1 MKRMDKDRIL
11 ELKERVYQ
19 FRSLELPGQPQIM
32 HMGTNSLVWDLWK
45 MIGELSV
52 ELEKRIQV
60 ERLTDSS
67 EIQQNNSSDNGAL
80 SEPIHLF
87 AGDLHG
93 PPDMEPLCDED
104 RKIPHYPGDDKDN
117 DD

>member
-1 MKRMDKDRIL
+1 MNKDKIL

-19 FRSLELPGQPQIM
+19 FRAFELPGQPQIM

-67 EIQQNNSSDNGAL
+67 EIQQNNGSDNGSL
-80 SEPIHLF
+80 SEPI
-87 AGDLHG
+87 
-93 PPDMEPLCDED
+93 PDMEPLCDED
-104 RKIPHYPGDDKDN
+104 IRIHHYPGDDKDN